1 MKKTNT
7 QKTLS
12 SLDFALSQLVDE
24 PQNDDEFS
32 AEEALVEAKKKNPYL
47 TLSKIRQRL
56 IRMEQ
61 AGLLTKRIVRR
72 NGTIINLYSKA

>member
-1 MKKTNT
+1 MAKKIGN
-7 QKTLS
+7 LS
-12 SLDFALSQLVDE
+12 SLEFALSKILDE
-24 PQNDDEFS
+24 PKRDDEFS
-32 AEEALVEAKKKNPYL
+32 AEDALVEAKKKNPDL

-72 NGTIINLYSKA
+72 NGTIVNLYSKA